1 MTVEELSKEQ
11 LEELKQR
18 YYMERHENVS
28 LSELIDINDYVT
40 DEEIKKEYEGIC
52 FTDDDFF
59 VSVEERGN

>member
-28 LSELIDINDYVT
+28 LSEL
-40 DEEIKKEYEGIC
+40 
-52 FTDDDFF
+52 
-59 VSVEERGN
+59 SRGKR